1 MFGLKA
7 RRRRRLRATP
17 LPPAWEA
24 ILRDEVPLYARLPA
38 ADQAELRGLAQ
49 VVLAEKRFEGCGGLA
64 LDDRRRVV
72 IAGQACLL
80 LLHRDSDFFPR
91 LQSVLVY
98 PEAFVTNEE
107 LEEVDGIVGE
117 DDGER
122 LGESWGQGAL
132 VLSWRDVALD
142 LAAPDDGFNVVLH
155 EFAHQIDEEFGISDG
170 TAPFAGEEG
179 ARWAEVWE
187 SEYAKHAADVRR
199 GKRTFVDEYGADDPG
214 EFFAVA
220 TEHFFEEPREL
231 RARHPRLYEQLRL
244 FYRQD
249 PAAWG
254 LAGKG

>member
-1 MFGLKA
+1 MFGFRA
-7 RRRRRLRATP
+7 RRRRRLLATP

-24 ILRDEVPLYARLPA
+24 TLRDEVPLYGRLPA
-38 ADQAELRGLAQ
+38 ADQTELRGLVQ
-49 VVLAEKRFEGCGGLA
+49 VFLAEKRFEGCGGLT
-64 LDDRRRVV
+64 LDDRMRVV

-80 LLHRDSDFFPR
+80 LLHRPGDGFPR
-91 LQSVLVY
+91 LQSVLLY
-98 PEAFVTNEE
+98 PEGFVTNEE

-132 VLSWRDVALD
+132 VLSWRDVVLD
-142 LAAPDDGFNVVLH
+142 LESPDDGFNVVLH
-155 EFAHQIDEEFGISDG
+155 EFAHQIDDEFGLSNG
-170 TAPFAGEEG
+170 AAPFSGEAG

-187 SEYAKHAADVRR
+187 SEYARHTADVRR
-199 GKRTFVDEYGADDPG
+199 GRRTFVDEYGADDPG

-220 TEHFFEEPREL
+220 TEHFFEEPRGL

-249 PAAWG
+249 PAGWG
-254 LAGKG
+254 GSAS

>member
-1 MFGLKA
+1 M
-7 RRRRRLRATP
+7 
-17 LPPAWEA
+17 
-24 ILRDEVPLYARLPA
+24 
-38 ADQAELRGLAQ
+38 
-49 VVLAEKRFEGCGGLA
+49 
-64 LDDRRRVV
+64 
-72 IAGQACLL
+72 
-80 LLHRDSDFFPR
+80 
-91 LQSVLVY
+91 LVY

-132 VLSWRDVALD
+132 VLSWQDVALD

-187 SEYAKHAADVRR
+187 SEYAKHTADVRR
-199 GKRTFVDEYGADDPG
+199 GRRTFVDEYGADDPG

-220 TEHFFEEPREL
+220 TEHFFEEPRASA
-231 RARHPRLYEQLRL
+231 RAPPAVVRAAAAVLPAGSGGLGRGRLSR
-244 FYRQD
+244 
-249 PAAWG
+249 PAAPSVAVSAVQQSRSTLTTCPPTTTARAAVGWQSSS
-254 LAGKG
+254 AATRSPTRS